1 MISYYKTVQNHLGEC
16 STPEP
21 GRWVSGVDP
30 TAPGRKMLIEEFGL
44 DSDFIKS
51 ALDEEESSRVERE
64 DTQTLIIIDTAV
76 SEIEKNDTL
85 VFYTTPMSIIIKDQL
100 VFTISLRN
108 NKVIEDL
115 IDGRLR
121 NIQTSFRTQFVL
133 RLIMQLT
140 STYLVYLKQIDKA
153 SNTLERELRKAVKN
167 KQLLQMMELEKSLVY
182 FSTSLKSNDATMNKI
197 LRGKLMKLYE
207 DDQDLLEDVLI
218 ELKQA
223 EEMASIYSSILAN
236 MVDACSSV
244 ISNNV
249 NIVMWQL
256 TIVTII
262 LAIPTMVFSFYGMNT
277 LDLPFA
283 EHTWFPTVVS
293 IVATLLTALILLK
306 YKKK

>member
-1 MISYYKTVQNHLGEC
+1 M
-16 STPEP
+16 
-21 GRWVSGVDP
+21 
-30 TAPGRKMLIEEFGL
+30 
-44 DSDFIKS
+44 
-51 ALDEEESSRVERE
+51 
-64 DTQTLIIIDTAV
+64 
-76 SEIEKNDTL
+76 
-85 VFYTTPMSIIIKDQL
+85 PMSIIIKDQL

-167 KQLLQMMELEKSLVY
+167 KQLLQSLVY

>member
-1 MISYYKTVQNHLGEC
+1 
-16 STPEP
+16 
-21 GRWVSGVDP
+21 
-30 TAPGRKMLIEEFGL
+30 MLIEEFGL

-85 VFYTTPMSIIIKDQL
+85 VFYTMPMSIIIKDQL
-100 VFTISLRN
+100 VFTISLRS

-182 FSTSLKSNDATMNKI
+182 FSTSLKANDATMNKI

-293 IVATLLTALILLK
+293 IVATLLTAFILLK

>member
-1 MISYYKTVQNHLGEC
+1 
-16 STPEP
+16 
-21 GRWVSGVDP
+21 
-30 TAPGRKMLIEEFGL
+30 MLIEEFGL

-85 VFYTTPMSIIIKDQL
+85 VFYTMPMSIIIKDQL
-100 VFTISLRN
+100 VFTISLQN

-182 FSTSLKSNDATMNKI
+182 FSTSLKANDATMNKI

-207 DDQDLLEDVLI
+207 DDQDLLEDVLT

-283 EHTWFPTVVS
+283 EHTWFPTAVS

>member
-1 MISYYKTVQNHLGEC
+1 
-16 STPEP
+16 
-21 GRWVSGVDP
+21 
-30 TAPGRKMLIEEFGL
+30 MLIEEFGL

-85 VFYTTPMSIIIKDQL
+85 VFYTMPMSIIIKDQL

-207 DDQDLLEDVLI
+207 DDQDLLEDVLT

-283 EHTWFPTVVS
+283 EHTWFPTAVS

>member
-1 MISYYKTVQNHLGEC
+1 MISYYKTVQNHLVEC

-21 GRWVSGVDP
+21 GSWVSVVDP
-30 TAPGRKMLIEEFGL
+30 TERKMLIEEFGL

-85 VFYTTPMSIIIKDQL
+85 VFYTMPMSIIIKDQL

>member
-1 MISYYKTVQNHLGEC
+1 MISYYKTVQNHLVEC

-21 GRWVSGVDP
+21 GSWVSVVDP
-30 TAPGRKMLIEEFGL
+30 TAQERKMLIEEFGL

-182 FSTSLKSNDATMNKI
+182 FSTSLKSNDATM
-197 LRGKLMKLYE
+197 KLYE

>member
-1 MISYYKTVQNHLGEC
+1 
-16 STPEP
+16 
-21 GRWVSGVDP
+21 
-30 TAPGRKMLIEEFGL
+30 MLIEEFGL

-85 VFYTTPMSIIIKDQL
+85 VFYTMPMSIIIKDQL

-182 FSTSLKSNDATMNKI
+182 FSTSLKANDATMNKI

-283 EHTWFPTVVS
+283 EHTWFPTTISV
-293 IVATLLTALILLK
+293 IATLLTAFILLK

>member
-1 MISYYKTVQNHLGEC
+1 
-16 STPEP
+16 
-21 GRWVSGVDP
+21 
-30 TAPGRKMLIEEFGL
+30 MLIEEFGL

-85 VFYTTPMSIIIKDQL
+85 VFYTMPMSIIIKDQL

-182 FSTSLKSNDATMNKI
+182 FSTSLKANDATMNKI

-207 DDQDLLEDVLI
+207 DDQDLLEDVLT

-249 NIVMWQL
+249 NIVKWQL

-283 EHTWFPTVVS
+283 EHTWFPTAVS

>member
-1 MISYYKTVQNHLGEC
+1 
-16 STPEP
+16 
-21 GRWVSGVDP
+21 
-30 TAPGRKMLIEEFGL
+30 MLIEEFGL

-76 SEIEKNDTL
+76 SEIKKNDTL
-85 VFYTTPMSIIIKDQL
+85 VFYTMPMSIIIKDQL

>member
-1 MISYYKTVQNHLGEC
+1 
-16 STPEP
+16 
-21 GRWVSGVDP
+21 
-30 TAPGRKMLIEEFGL
+30 MLIEEFGL

-85 VFYTTPMSIIIKDQL
+85 VFYTMPMSIIIKDQL

-223 EEMASIYSSILAN
+223 EEMASIYSSIHAN

-249 NIVMWQL
+249 NMVMWQL

-283 EHTWFPTVVS
+283 EHTWFPTTIS
-293 IVATLLTALILLK
+293 IIATLLTAFILLK

>member
-1 MISYYKTVQNHLGEC
+1 
-16 STPEP
+16 
-21 GRWVSGVDP
+21 
-30 TAPGRKMLIEEFGL
+30 MLIEEFGL

-182 FSTSLKSNDATMNKI
+182 FSTSLKANDATMNKI

>member
-1 MISYYKTVQNHLGEC
+1 
-16 STPEP
+16 
-21 GRWVSGVDP
+21 
-30 TAPGRKMLIEEFGL
+30 
-44 DSDFIKS
+44 
-51 ALDEEESSRVERE
+51 
-64 DTQTLIIIDTAV
+64 
-76 SEIEKNDTL
+76 
-85 VFYTTPMSIIIKDQL
+85 
-100 VFTISLRN
+100 
-108 NKVIEDL
+108 
-115 IDGRLR
+115 
-121 NIQTSFRTQFVL
+121 
-133 RLIMQLT
+133 
-140 STYLVYLKQIDKA
+140 
-153 SNTLERELRKAVKN
+153 
-167 KQLLQMMELEKSLVY
+167 MMELEKSLVY

-197 LRGKLMKLYE
+197 LRGKLMNLYE

>member
-1 MISYYKTVQNHLGEC
+1 
-16 STPEP
+16 
-21 GRWVSGVDP
+21 
-30 TAPGRKMLIEEFGL
+30 MLIEEFGL

-64 DTQTLIIIDTAV
+64 DTQTLIIIETAV

-85 VFYTTPMSIIIKDQL
+85 VFYTMPMSIIIKDQL

-182 FSTSLKSNDATMNKI
+182 FSTSLKANDATMNKI

-207 DDQDLLEDVLI
+207 DDQDLLEDVLT

-283 EHTWFPTVVS
+283 EHTWFPTAVS
-293 IVATLLTALILLK
+293 IVATLLTAFILLK

>member
-1 MISYYKTVQNHLGEC
+1 
-16 STPEP
+16 
-21 GRWVSGVDP
+21 
-30 TAPGRKMLIEEFGL
+30 MLIEEFGL

-85 VFYTTPMSIIIKDQL
+85 VFYTMPMSIIIKDQL

-262 LAIPTMVFSFYGMNT
+262 LAIPAMVFSFYGMNT

>member
-1 MISYYKTVQNHLGEC
+1 
-16 STPEP
+16 
-21 GRWVSGVDP
+21 
-30 TAPGRKMLIEEFGL
+30 MLIEEFGL

-85 VFYTTPMSIIIKDQL
+85 VFYTMPMSIIIKDQL

-140 STYLVYLKQIDKA
+140 STYLDYLKQIDKA

>member
-1 MISYYKTVQNHLGEC
+1 
-16 STPEP
+16 
-21 GRWVSGVDP
+21 
-30 TAPGRKMLIEEFGL
+30 MLIEEFGL

-76 SEIEKNDTL
+76 SEIEKNVTL
-85 VFYTTPMSIIIKDQL
+85 VFYTMPMSIIIKDQL

-283 EHTWFPTVVS
+283 EHTWFPTVIS

>member
-1 MISYYKTVQNHLGEC
+1 
-16 STPEP
+16 
-21 GRWVSGVDP
+21 
-30 TAPGRKMLIEEFGL
+30 MLIEEFGL

-85 VFYTTPMSIIIKDQL
+85 VFYTMPMSIIIKDQL
-100 VFTISLRN
+100 VFTISLRS

-182 FSTSLKSNDATMNKI
+182 FSTSLKANDATMNKI

-249 NIVMWQL
+249 NIIMWQL

-283 EHTWFPTVVS
+283 EHTWFPTIVS

>member
-1 MISYYKTVQNHLGEC
+1 
-16 STPEP
+16 
-21 GRWVSGVDP
+21 
-30 TAPGRKMLIEEFGL
+30 MLIEEFGL

-85 VFYTTPMSIIIKDQL
+85 VFYTMPMSIIIKDQL

-293 IVATLLTALILLK
+293 IVATLLTAFILLK